1 MSYTTVLL
9 QKITECEGKGL
20 DSPSPLGLEY
30 TVPQACT
37 AGLQYVRLG
46 TTSKGMVNVTVL
58 RDGKTMRY
66 FPVAAGDAM
75 HVQLA
80 IVDQLQPGEH
90 VEVNAAGEE
99 TGTLILDI
107 GILEVS
113 TGG

>member
-1 MSYTTVLL
+1 MAYTTTLL
-9 QKITECEGKGL
+9 QTITECEGKGL
-20 DSPSPLGLEY
+20 DAPSPLDLEY
-30 TVPQACT
+30 TVPQGST

-46 TTSKGMVNVTVL
+46 TNSAGMVNVTVL
-58 RDGKTMRY
+58 RNGKTMRY
-66 FPVAAGDAM
+66 FPVAAGGAM

-80 IVDQLQPGEH
+80 IVDQLEPGEH
-90 VEVNAAGEE
+90 IEVEAAAEE

>member
-9 QKITECEGKGL
+9 QKITECDGEGL
-20 DSPSPLGLEY
+20 DSPRSLDLEY
-30 TVPQACT
+30 TVPQGCT

-46 TTSKGMVNVTVL
+46 TSSEGMVNVTLL

-66 FPVAAGDAM
+66 FPVAPKDAI

-90 VEVNAAGEE
+90 IEVNAAGEE
-99 TGTLILDI
+99 TGTLIVDI

>member
-1 MSYTTVLL
+1 MAYTTVLL
-9 QKITECEGKGL
+9 QNITELEGKGL
-20 DSPSPLGLEY
+20 DSPSPLDLEY
-30 TVPQACT
+30 TVPQGCT

-46 TTSKGMVNVTVL
+46 TTSTDMVNVTVL
-58 RDGKTMRY
+58 RDGKRMRY
-66 FPVAAGDAM
+66 FPVAGGDAI

-80 IVDQLQPGEH
+80 IVDQLEAGEH
-90 VEVNAAGEE
+90 IEVTAAGKE

>member
-1 MSYTTVLL
+1 MAYTTVLL
-9 QKITECEGKGL
+9 QKIVELEGKGL
-20 DSPSPLGLEY
+20 ASPEPLDLEY
-30 TVPQACT
+30 TVPQGCT

-46 TTSKGMVNVTVL
+46 TTSTDMVNVTVL

-66 FPVAAGDAM
+66 FPVAAGDAI

-90 VEVNAAGEE
+90 VEVTAGGEGA
-99 TGTLILDI
+99 GTLILDI

>member
-1 MSYTTVLL
+1 MAYNTILL
-9 QKITECEGKGL
+9 QTITECEGRGL
-20 DSPSPLGLEY
+20 DSPSPLNLEY
-30 TVPQACT
+30 TVPQGST

-46 TTSKGMVNVTVL
+46 TTSDGMVNVTVL

-66 FPVAAGDAM
+66 FPVAGGNSI

-80 IVDQLQPGEH
+80 IVDQLEAGEH
-90 VEVNAAGEE
+90 IEVNAAAQE

>member
-1 MSYTTVLL
+1 MGYNTVLL
-9 QKITECEGKGL
+9 QTITECEGNGL
-20 DSPSPLGLEY
+20 GESSPLGLEY
-30 TVPQACT
+30 TVPQGCT

-46 TTSKGMVNVTVL
+46 TTSTGMVNVTVL

-66 FPVAAGDAM
+66 FPVAGGNSM

-80 IVDQLQPGEH
+80 IVDQLESGEH
-90 VEVNAAGEE
+90 IEITAGAEE
-99 TGTLILDI
+99 GGTLILDI